1 MHRRPPAPE
10 PEIPT
15 ELSIPHVPPLEVT
28 DFRALQQGQLVE
40 LKDGQHGVLL
50 SVDPKAESETCALRY
65 VRVVWPR
72 DGALPLGQVCELS
85 ATAASFNG
93 TYLVHGVW
101 FSNRGTLAPER
112 VVLEAIHRG
121 FITARNC
128 GVTWPL
134 PATWQLS
141 AQAAEQIESYLY
153 EVARSTGC
161 AFPFHDITKALCH
174 MHLRLSTANP
184 AQLDIVSGD
193 AISRTPKN
201 DDEMLG
207 VWARTLQQ
215 KVMLSDFSLPGTN
228 PTR

>member
-10 PEIPT
+10 PEIPA
-15 ELSIPHVPPLEVT
+15 ELSIPHIPPLEVA
-28 DFRALQQGQLVE
+28 DHRVLQQGQLVE
-40 LKDGQHGVLL
+40 LRDGQQGVVL
-50 SVDPKAESETCALRY
+50 SVDAKAENEAPALRY

-85 ATAASFNG
+85 ATAAAFNG

-101 FSNRGTLAPER
+101 FGSTGKLAAER
-112 VVLEAIHRG
+112 VIIEAIHRG
-121 FITARNC
+121 FITARTC
-128 GVTWPL
+128 GVAWPL

-141 AQAAEQIESYLY
+141 AQAAEQIESYLF

-161 AFPFHDITKALCH
+161 AFPFHDITKALCQ
-174 MHLRLSTANP
+174 MHLRLSPAHP
-184 AQLDIVSGD
+184 AQLDIVTGESL
-193 AISRTPKN
+193 SRTPKS

-215 KVMLSDFSLPGTN
+215 KIMLSDFSVPGLN
-228 PTR
+228 PSR

>member
-10 PEIPT
+10 PEIPA
-15 ELSIPHVPPLEVT
+15 ELSIPHVPPLEIA
-28 DFRALQQGQLVE
+28 DYRALQQGQLVE
-40 LKDGQHGVLL
+40 LKDGQQGVVLF
-50 SVDPKAESETCALRY
+50 VDGKADSEACALRY

-85 ATAASFNG
+85 ATAAAFNG

-101 FSNRGTLAPER
+101 FGSNGKLAADR
-112 VVLEAIHRG
+112 VVIEAIHRG
-121 FITARNC
+121 FITARTC
-128 GVTWPL
+128 GVPWPL

-161 AFPFHDITKALCH
+161 AFPFHDITKALCQ
-174 MHLRLSTANP
+174 MHLRLSPEHP
-184 AQLDIVSGD
+184 AQLDIATGD
-193 AISRTPKN
+193 SPSRTPKN

-215 KVMLSDFSLPGTN
+215 KVMLSDFSLPGLV
-228 PTR
+228 PLR